1 MGIDGLGGSAAGGS
15 GNGIGGGTGSGSADT
30 AAAAETATG
39 LDTDLDKALNTART
53 GSPVEQGNALRTL
66 DAMTGSRQ
74 ASDAAVDQNAA
85 PATMTAAQTCT
96 IEVRFKPVIG
106 PTNHAFIVTT
116 DADSANYFRGGPQAN
131 NTGLNSPSSRSSSDA
146 PQAPYDPEFGIY
158 GPIVTEYGAYRP
170 GTVDWTTEPSGRQT
184 VAETQGNCDRI
195 ETELAH
201 HMDDIEAARI
211 NYMPLAANSNST
223 VREALERSG
232 YPDVSP
238 VVWAPAWNSQLPDLP
253 GPR

>member
-1 MGIDGLGGSAAGGS
+1 MDGLGSSTADVGGS
-15 GNGIGGGTGSGSADT
+15 GNGISGGIGGSAGT
-30 AAAAETATG
+30 AAETAT
-39 LDTDLDKALNTART
+39 DLDKTLDAARA
-53 GSPVEQGNALRTL
+53 GSPVEQGNALRAL

-74 ASDAAVDQNAA
+74 ASDAAVTQDART
-85 PATMTAAQTCT
+85 ATLAAAQTCT
-96 IEVRFKPVIG
+96 VEVRFKQVIG

-131 NTGLNSPSSRSSSDA
+131 NTGLNSPASSSSSSA
-146 PQAPYDPEFGIY
+146 QQAPFDPGFGIY

-170 GTVDWTTEPSGRQT
+170 GTVDWTTEPTGRQT
-184 VAETQGNCDRI
+184 VAETPGNCDSI

-211 NYMPLAANSNST
+211 NYEPLAANSNST
-223 VREALERSG
+223 VREALERAG

-238 VVWAPAWNSQLPDLP
+238 VVWAPAWNSQLPH
-253 GPR
+253 PR